1 MIMHRQVVVNAQF
14 EDRIRARICAG
25 DSLKRAGLFIH
36 SLKMAKVV
44 QMVSSS
50 VAVLC
55 SRVANEEATGRS
67 LAPKW
72 SILGAYE
79 GFLGRGFLGKEAQN
93 QSKTDPFGS
102 QEMPKVVQTVP
113 SSVAVLCSRVA
124 NEEATGRSPKRESNT
139 ILDSMSPRTQY
150 TQRAPKIIIKI

>member
-93 QSKTDPFGS
+93 ERGQVGGASEIRT
-102 QEMPKVVQTVP
+102 EMPASHCK
-113 SSVAVLCSRVA
+113 AKA
-124 NEEATGRSPKRESNT
+124 
-139 ILDSMSPRTQY
+139 LDS
-150 TQRAPKIIIKI
+150 

>member
-1 MIMHRQVVVNAQF
+1 MIIIQFYAVTYLKRCVKRALIETQVVVNAQF
-14 EDRIRARICAG
+14 EDRIRARICPG
-25 DSLKRAGLFIH
+25 DFLKRAGLFIH

-93 QSKTDPFGS
+93 QRGEVDGQVGGASEIRTEIPASHCKA
-102 QEMPKVVQTVP
+102 K
-113 SSVAVLCSRVA
+113 A
-124 NEEATGRSPKRESNT
+124 
-139 ILDSMSPRTQY
+139 LDS
-150 TQRAPKIIIKI
+150 